1 MKGLFLV
8 LLLVGCGSDQTDD
21 SAVSPPQ
28 ETVTSQTTQKTTDA
42 AEASEPDSDAAETVT
57 TPTLKEKYY
66 VRFYYVAEDEQ
77 VNATTCA
84 IKTVGLAMEY
94 QMKNLT
100 KEKFDLLSARTYCE
114 VTRIDEYAT
123 SKDYEL
129 RCNLTDNYM
138 YLDTTCGAS
147 QTVQYKHY
155 YRPSLESWG
164 TSAMPDPG
172 YAYGGT
178 SK

>member
-21 SAVSPPQ
+21 STVSPSQ
-28 ETVTSQTTQKTTDA
+28 ETAASQTTQKTTDA
-42 AEASEPDSDAAETVT
+42 AEASEPESDVTETVT
-57 TPTLKEKYY
+57 TPALKEKYY

-94 QMKNLT
+94 QIKNLT
-100 KEKFDLLSARTYCE
+100 KVKFDLLKERSDCK
-114 VTRIDEYAT
+114 IDSVHEYET
-123 SKDYEL
+123 GNNYEL
-129 RCNLTDNYM
+129 RCDLTDNYM
-138 YLDTTCGAS
+138 YFDATCGAS
-147 QTVQYKHY
+147 QTVQFKHY
-155 YRPSLESWG
+155 YRPNLESWG
-164 TSAMPDPG
+164 TSAMPEPG
-172 YAYGGT
+172 YASGGT